1 MDMLQVPVWRGA
13 TLAFAFALAL
23 QLMAIPR
30 SPD

>member
-1 MDMLQVPVWRGA
+1 MDTLQVPVWRGA
-13 TLAFAFALAL
+13 ALAFALAL

>member
-1 MDMLQVPVWRGA
+1 MDMLQFPVWRGA
-13 TLAFAFALAL
+13 WAAGFALAL